1 MARWLGARGAALG
14 AMALLLPACSLSNV
28 GAEAPP
34 GATAQARFETAQPP
48 AAPPEAETAAIPAPG
63 AESPA
68 PAPNPEE
75 LVGLA
80 SREVA
85 ELLGFPQLR
94 RRESPAELWQY
105 ANQSCILDLFFS
117 KETEPARVAYVNL
130 RSLNPVKM
138 SRGQCMAEL
147 MPKPGRG

>member
-1 MARWLGARGAALG
+1 MAIRPGARWAALG

-34 GATAQARFETAQPP
+34 SATAQARFEAAQSPAAQP
-48 AAPPEAETAAIPAPG
+48 ETETASIPAP
-63 AESPA
+63 AALPV

-147 MPKPGRG
+147 MPKPGRS